1 MQLME
6 ITSENG
12 IVHRWLL
19 SNRRGLYITNND
31 GIAVLADE
39 VVIVAAE
46 WAGTRLDT
54 VAAKLFS
61 NYSRN
66 RLQAWISDGYLRVNG
81 QRRRTR
87 DKLLGG
93 ERLTL
98 HVPANVMADTFTGLD
113 INLSATEPE
122 PVEFTVVFEDEH
134 ILIIDKPAGLVMHP
148 APGNRQG
155 TLLNGLLHRIP
166 RLVNVPRAG
175 IVHRLDKDT
184 TGLCVVAKSLTSHT
198 HLVRQLQQR
207 SMARHYTAVAI
218 GEVPIDGTIDAPIG
232 RHPRDR
238 KRMAVTEHGK
248 PAVTHYQRTAKYS
261 KCSQV
266 LVRLESGRT
275 HQIRVHMAH
284 IGYALLGDNLYGRRL
299 AVLPDEL
306 SAIEEVAVF
315 SRQALHACRLSLIH
329 PELDEKLSF
338 DSALPEDMQRL
349 CSALQEATVD
359 KRNQDHR

>member
-1 MQLME
+1 MV
-6 ITSENG
+6 I
-12 IVHRWLL
+12 
-19 SNRRGLYITNND
+19 
-31 GIAVLADE
+31 LADE
-39 VVIVAAE
+39 DVIVATE

-66 RLQAWISDGYLRVNG
+66 RLQTWISDGYLRVNG

-98 HVPANVMADTFTGLD
+98 QVPASVLADALTGLD
-113 INLSATEPE
+113 IDLSTTEPQ
-122 PVEFTVVFEDEH
+122 PMDFGVVFEDEH

-198 HLVRQLQQR
+198 HLVRQLQAR

-261 KCSQV
+261 KCAQV

-284 IGYALLGDNLYGRRL
+284 IGHSLLGDSVYGRRL
-299 AVLPDEL
+299 AVLPSEL
-306 SAIEEVAVF
+306 SEVGEVAAF
-315 SRQALHACRLSLIH
+315 SRQALHACRLTLIH
-329 PELDEKLSF
+329 PGLNEELSF
-338 DSALPEDMQRL
+338 DSALPDDMQRL
-349 CSALQEATVD
+349 CSALQEATVT
-359 KRNQDHR
+359 KQRRDHG